1 MQARAI
7 PDEGGRNPRP
17 RPRMRT
23 PIAALLLTTLASLSP
38 TLALAPLNASEPAT
52 TAAVPLDAGDAP
64 GGRGTRGHRSP

>member
-7 PDEGGRNPRP
+7 PDEGGRNPRS

-23 PIAALLLTTLASLSP
+23 PIAALLLTTLAFLSP

-52 TAAVPLDAGDAP
+52 PP
-64 GGRGTRGHRSP
+64 SRSMPATPRMPRRMRERPRP